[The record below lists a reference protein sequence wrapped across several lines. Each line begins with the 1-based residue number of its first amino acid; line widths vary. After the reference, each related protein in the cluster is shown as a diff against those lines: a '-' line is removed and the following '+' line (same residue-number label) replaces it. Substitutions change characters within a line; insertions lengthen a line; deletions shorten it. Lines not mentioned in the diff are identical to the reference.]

1 MKIGFIAKHVKS
13 NCSSDQ
19 KRFVDITKCTEVI
32 ITELNNCGFF
42 ERLKNIPQ
50 LGAIRVK
57 KDLKIYRYEYVLL
70 QLHFQ
75 EVLRNR
81 KPNLKYSYSNSPG
94 NASYLGS
101 THKTKYS
108 GWDILQTLTVIYNI
122 GHFNNTFTSS
132 KAFVSLLNNKEFK
145 NFLLKQSDDERFK
158 EIVDYIHLNNDYLHA
173 HFINS
178 WIMLE
183 RCDQSKDE
191 IKFALDLIYNYIF
204 LKNGVI
210 DDNKLLY
217 FFSLFKQ
224 IRSVAYYAY
233 DLQIANQPFTI
244 DLCNDND
251 VGNFLEAIVTQYD
264 DNTAY
269 IKMLKCFQKLLN
281 ETLYNKK
288 KDVIAFDAAA
298 KGIVKKYSKDKV
310 SNFLVDFVLNENS
323 IFNEKLNISHK
334 YDTTNVL
341 KISFSMDEMEL
352 FNWIYQKMNHTES
365 ICCGYYHRNN
375 GNKTLVIG
383 LRKNCNDSV
392 KASFHV
398 LSLLTSKLYSYKRN
412 MNENTEFYDKRYI
425 NIVKFFL
432 QTLLPNSQAFLN
444 KTITYDDEKVVFV
457 TRGKKQKILLL
468 DHILDESKESLPQN
482 NEVETIK
489 GYLERDNSNDI
500 SVIIPCSI
508 LFSERDNIGKMRAE
522 LDGLVIH
529 PNRNIVVFFESKIY
543 KKVRNK
549 DNKAID
555 CLVKKLD
562 QFEINYRFEDIERL
576 GKNAY
581 YEHHVK

>member
-145 NFLLKQSDDERFK
+145 DFILKQSDDERFR
-158 EIVDYIHLNNDYLHA
+158 EIVDFIRLNDDYLHA

-210 DDNKLLY
+210 DDDRLLY

-288 KDVIAFDAAA
+288 EEVIAFDAAA
-298 KGIVKKYSKDKV
+298 KSIVNKYSKDKV
-310 SNFLVDFVLNENS
+310 SNYLVDFVLNENS
-323 IFNEKLNISHK
+323 IFNEKLNISHN

-383 LRKNCNDSV
+383 LRSNCNDPV

-457 TRGKKQKILLL
+457 TRGKKQKIRLL
-468 DHILDESKESLPQN
+468 DHILNESKESLPQN

-489 GYLERDNSNDI
+489 GYLEKDNSNDI

-529 PNRNIVVFFESKIY
+529 PNRNIVIFFESKVY

-549 DNKAID
+549 NNKAID

-562 QFEINYRFEDIERL
+562 QFEINYRLEDIERL

-581 YEHHVK
+581 YEHHVR

>member
-19 KRFVDITKCTEVI
+19 ERFVDITKCTEVI

-57 KDLKIYRYEYVLL
+57 KNLKIYRYEYVLL

-101 THKTKYS
+101 THKAKYS

-145 NFLLKQSDDERFK
+145 DFILKQSDDERFR

-251 VGNFLEAIVTQYD
+251 VGNFLEAIVTRYD

-288 KDVIAFDAAA
+288 EEVIAFDAAA
-298 KGIVKKYSKDKV
+298 KKIVNNYSKDKV
-310 SNFLVDFVLNENS
+310 SNFLVDFVLNEDS
-323 IFNEKLNISHK
+323 IFNDKLNIIHK

-383 LRKNCNDSV
+383 LRSNCNDSV

-412 MNENTEFYDKRYI
+412 MNENSEFYDKRYI

-457 TRGKKQKILLL
+457 TRGKKQKIRLL
-468 DHILDESKESLPQN
+468 DHILNESKESLPQN

-500 SVIIPCSI
+500 SVITMQYS
-508 LFSERDNIGKMRAE
+508 FQRER
-522 LDGLVIH
+522 
-529 PNRNIVVFFESKIY
+529 
-543 KKVRNK
+543 
-549 DNKAID
+549 
-555 CLVKKLD
+555 
-562 QFEINYRFEDIERL
+562 
-576 GKNAY
+576 
-581 YEHHVK
+581 

>member
-75 EVLRNR
+75 EVLKNR
-81 KPNLKYSYSNSPG
+81 KPNLKYSYSNSPS

-145 NFLLKQSDDERFK
+145 DFILKQSDDERFR

-210 DDNKLLY
+210 DDNRLLY

-224 IRSVAYYAY
+224 IRTVAYYAY

-298 KGIVKKYSKDKV
+298 KKIVNNYSKDKV
-310 SNFLVDFVLNENS
+310 SNYLVDFVLNENS
-323 IFNEKLNISHK
+323 IFNEKLNIKHK

-383 LRKNCNDSV
+383 LRSNCNDSV

-412 MNENTEFYDKRYI
+412 MNENSEFYDKRYI

-457 TRGKKQKILLL
+457 TRGKKQKIRLL
-468 DHILDESKESLPQN
+468 DHILNESKESLPQN

-529 PNRNIVVFFESKIY
+529 PNRNIVVFFESKVY

-549 DNKAID
+549 NNKAID

>member
-1 MKIGFIAKHVKS
+1 MKLEFIAKHVKS

-145 NFLLKQSDDERFK
+145 DFILKQSDDERFR

-288 KDVIAFDAAA
+288 EEVIAFDAAA
-298 KGIVKKYSKDKV
+298 KKIVNNYSKDKV
-310 SNFLVDFVLNENS
+310 SNFLVDFVLNEDS
-323 IFNEKLNISHK
+323 IFNDKLNIIHK

-383 LRKNCNDSV
+383 LRSNCNDSV

-412 MNENTEFYDKRYI
+412 MNENSE
-425 NIVKFFL
+425 
-432 QTLLPNSQAFLN
+432 
-444 KTITYDDEKVVFV
+444 FV
-457 TRGKKQKILLL
+457 T
-468 DHILDESKESLPQN
+468 
-482 NEVETIK
+482 
-489 GYLERDNSNDI
+489 
-500 SVIIPCSI
+500 
-508 LFSERDNIGKMRAE
+508 
-522 LDGLVIH
+522 IH
-529 PNRNIVVFFESKIY
+529 
-543 KKVRNK
+543 
-549 DNKAID
+549 
-555 CLVKKLD
+555 
-562 QFEINYRFEDIERL
+562 
-576 GKNAY
+576 G
-581 YEHHVK
+581 